1 MSQYIGRD
9 IGGYRVIE
17 PIGAG
22 GMAKVFKAYQPA
34 FDRFV
39 ALKVLPEHYAED
51 ETYLERFAQE
61 ARIIANLEHKYIVP
75 VYDFGEDNG
84 ITYLAMRYLQAGTL
98 KDVLKRFGGV
108 VPLGD
113 AARIISQVA
122 SALDYA
128 HENGIVHRD
137 IKPANILIDRK
148 GDAYLT
154 DFGIAKVLEA
164 TSHLTKTGTA
174 MGTPAYMAPE
184 HGLGTGIDARSDVYS
199 LGIVLYEMVTG
210 RVPFEADTPFAVIL
224 AHANEP
230 LLLPRAVNPGLP
242 RGVERVLLKA
252 LAKNPDDRYQT
263 AGGLALALVGVVDE
277 LEETVESRSAD
288 LLAVT
293 DDLSSSRPSDQVTQ
307 DVRRQARRKPR
318 ARQRSPG
325 WVMGIIAALLVG
337 AVIIGGLWI
346 RQANQT
352 AGQTGADVEATF
364 NAMST
369 LVGDPDATLDPTQV
383 MAYIEHMTAT
393 HQALVD
399 AQRADAEQKRDM
411 TRTQEA
417 SEANAT
423 ATVVALTPTGTLI
436 PTYTPTTTPVPTIT
450 PIPTDTLT
458 PSPIIT
464 TISSESNDPSANC
477 VPGSGPAGRFRFSRG
492 IGRWSSAED
501 AYADTSGTPPEVTV
515 NGQPVEPM
523 DVEISEIQWHTH
535 GTDDPSPG
543 WGFSGYF
550 TIQLAPGEY
559 LIESQWLFDH
569 KACRLTVTE

>member
-108 VPLGD
+108 VPLAD
-113 AARIISQVA
+113 AVRIVSQVA

-128 HENGIVHRD
+128 HENGIIHRD
-137 IKPANILIDRK
+137 IKPANILIDRE

-184 HGLGTGIDARSDVYS
+184 HGMGTDVDARSDVYS

-230 LLLPRAVNPGLP
+230 LLLPRTVNPNLP
-242 RGVERVLLKA
+242 REVERVLLKA

-263 AGGLALALVGVVDE
+263 AGGLALALVAAVGE
-277 LEETVESRSAD
+277 MEETIESRSAD

-293 DDLSSSRPSDQVTQ
+293 DDLSSSRPSDRVTQ

-325 WVMGIIAALLVG
+325 WVVAAVIGIFLVG
-337 AVIIGGLWI
+337 AVIIGGNWVRQI
-346 RQANQT
+346 RQV
-352 AGQTGADVEATF
+352 ADQATPNVEATF
-364 NAMST
+364 NALST
-369 LVGDPDATLDPTQV
+369 LAGDPDVTLDPTLAVAFVQQV
-383 MAYIEHMTAT
+383 TAT
-393 HQALVD
+393 
-399 AQRADAEQKRDM
+399 QRAVARATRDQQDHEIYM
-411 TRTQEA
+411 TRTQA
-417 SEANAT
+417 AIDINARET
-423 ATVVALTPTGTLI
+423 IIALTPTGT
-436 PTYTPTTTPVPTIT
+436 PTIT
-450 PIPTDTLT
+450 PVPSETSTL
-458 PSPIIT
+458 SPNIT
-464 TISSESNDPSANC
+464 TVFCGSSI
-477 VPGSGPAGRFRFSRG
+477 PAGRFQPDSGPVGRFRIERG
-492 IGRWSSAED
+492 IGRWPSKEK
-501 AYADTSGTPPEVTV
+501 AYAAVEGVVPVVYV
-515 NGQPVEPM
+515 NNRPVEPM
-523 DVEISEIQWHTH
+523 DVEMSEVQWHQD
-535 GTDDPSPG
+535 GADDPAPG
-543 WGFSGYF
+543 YGFTGYF
-550 TIQLAPGEY
+550 TIYLEPGEY
-559 LIESQWLFDH
+559 LVESHWQDDY
-569 KACRLTVTE
+569 KACTLTVTE